1 MLHFS
6 TFEKS
11 FNDKLEIVKSRKQ
24 ELFYNEIFTFD
35 IETTSCY
42 FINGKLHEFDFS
54 NVTRMLVVWPTGII
68 ESLFT
73 SIEVVGKKPYCVK
86 SWSSL
91 FKQLVVAKLINP
103 TKAKMLIPFIN
114 FIVIVL

>member
-6 TFEKS
+6 TFERS
-11 FNDKLEIVKSRKQ
+11 FNDELEIVKSRKQ

-54 NVTRMLVVWPTGII
+54 
-68 ESLFT
+68 
-73 SIEVVGKKPYCVK
+73 KPK
-86 SWSSL
+86 SYYDDKEKIAFMYIWQFNIL
-91 FKQLVVAKLINP
+91 GYYTIYG
-103 TKAKMLIPFIN
+103 
-114 FIVIVL
+114 